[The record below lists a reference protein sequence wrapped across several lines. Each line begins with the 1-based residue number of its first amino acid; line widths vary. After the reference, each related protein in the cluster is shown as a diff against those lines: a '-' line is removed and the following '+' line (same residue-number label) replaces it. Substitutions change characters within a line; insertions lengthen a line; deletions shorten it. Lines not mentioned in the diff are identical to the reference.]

1 MFIPLKMVLIGID
14 PYPYEKH
21 MKQLVWTLGSLFR
34 LVSACDAKKSA
45 CTEVHSG
52 SRLKTFS
59 QTEHEYL
66 EISTLWLFNI
76 AMENGP
82 FIDDLSH

>member
-1 MFIPLKMVLIGID
+1 
-14 PYPYEKH
+14 
-21 MKQLVWTLGSLFR
+21 MKQLVWTLDSLFR
-34 LVSACDAKKSA
+34 LVSGCDAKKSA

-66 EISTLWLFNI
+66 EISTLWLFKI
-76 AMENGP
+76 AMENHHFQWENP
-82 FIDDLSH
+82 L